1 MRVKKDLK
9 DLDATDQD
17 LPAGTKPFI
26 SDSQCPYCRGLWN
39 ETKKLWNKK
48 KIFSYF
54 TVSGT
59 VRITVHIL
67 MIRRSSSQTRIFQG
81 FD

>member
-59 VRITVHIL
+59 VKIRVTSYKRTIHIV
-67 MIRRSSSQTRIFQG
+67 S
-81 FD
+81 